1 MAYTENFT
9 LFPTIELVTNR
20 GVIHVGLPSIRAK
33 RNGFQLAG
41 NTEREMCG
49 SQP

>member
-9 LFPTIELVTNR
+9 LFPTKEMVTNR
-20 GVIHVGLPSIRAK
+20 GIIYVALPAIRAK

-41 NTEREMCG
+41 NTEHEMCR
-49 SQP
+49 SQL